1 MARDARTSAG
11 GAAGTAA
18 DGADLHRPGR
28 RTKDARSTRPPT
40 TWTRRPRSLLPW
52 TGGPRLPGL
61 ASGRSLRVILGGR
74 SWAWDESRE
83 LALAFSGIGGLSVP
97 GGLLSCRLRIEWLVP
112 PTATYLRTLANRP
125 ARQEPGYAFASMA
138 SSPTRQAQK
147 TTWLAPE
154 RSPATAWSHD
164 RALSQAPGRPLSPPE
179 RAAIAGCLPH
189 PNGHARGGM
198 SGGPQRRATVL
209 PG

>member
-97 GGLLSCRLRIEWLVP
+97 GGLLSCRLRKDGWSRQQRPTCGRSRTVRPGRSRGMLLPAWRVLLRGKHKRRRGWRQRDHRPPHGPMIVP
-112 PTATYLRTLANRP
+112 YLRPQVAHCHHQNAPRSPDVSPIRTATLA
-125 ARQEPGYAFASMA
+125 
-138 SSPTRQAQK
+138 
-147 TTWLAPE
+147 
-154 RSPATAWSHD
+154 
-164 RALSQAPGRPLSPPE
+164 
-179 RAAIAGCLPH
+179 AA
-189 PNGHARGGM
+189 
-198 SGGPQRRATVL
+198 
-209 PG
+209 